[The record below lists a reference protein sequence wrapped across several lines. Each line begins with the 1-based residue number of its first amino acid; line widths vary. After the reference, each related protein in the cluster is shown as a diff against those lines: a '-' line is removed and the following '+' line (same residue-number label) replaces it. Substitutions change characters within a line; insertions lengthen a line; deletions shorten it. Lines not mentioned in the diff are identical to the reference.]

1 MVYCSVGKIK
11 CDSAKVALRIDFFAN
26 KLANMYSTVYNYLAK
41 VMDKQVTFSTEKLS
55 TASFD

>member
-1 MVYCSVGKIK
+1 VGKIK